1 MKVLFEKK
9 GSVAYVTINR
19 PERLNACD
27 FETYERLADV
37 WQEFRDDPSLCV
49 GILTGSGERA
59 FCAGSDIKANFVER
73 SAEEPRNTPFPVLF
87 DLYKPSPG
95 AVQNVGL
102 APFAAINGHANG
114 GGLEQILACD
124 IRVAARHAEFGLG
137 EVRLGLLPGGGGTQ
151 RLPRLIPLGRALEML
166 YTGNRIGADEAL
178 RLGLVDHVV
187 PIDQL
192 MSKCEEIAT
201 EICKSAP
208 LAVQRI
214 KQAALRGL
222 DLPLAEGLKLE
233 RELYGSLQR
242 TEDAREGAL
251 AFAEK
256 RTPRWQ
262 GR

>member
-9 GSVAYVTINR
+9 GPIAYVTINR

-27 FETYERLADV
+27 FETYGRLAEI
-37 WQEFRDDPSLCV
+37 WREFRDDRALRV
-49 GILTGSGERA
+49 GILTGAGDRA
-59 FCAGSDIKANFVER
+59 FSAGSDVKTNYIEKP
-73 SAEEPRNTPFPVLF
+73 AEEPQNKLFPLLF
-87 DLYKPSPG
+87 ELYKPII
-95 AVQNVGL
+95 
-102 APFAAINGHANG
+102 AAINGHANG
-114 GGLEQILACD
+114 GGLEQALACD
-124 IRVAARHAEFGLG
+124 IRVAAAHAQFGLG
-137 EVRLGLLPGGGGTQ
+137 EVRLGWLPGAGGTQ

-187 PIDQL
+187 PMSEL

-208 LAVQRI
+208 LAVARI
-214 KQAALRGL
+214 KQAALRGI

-233 RELYGSLQR
+233 HELYDWLQG
-242 TEDAREGAL
+242 TDDAREGAR

-256 RTPRWQ
+256 RAPQWR